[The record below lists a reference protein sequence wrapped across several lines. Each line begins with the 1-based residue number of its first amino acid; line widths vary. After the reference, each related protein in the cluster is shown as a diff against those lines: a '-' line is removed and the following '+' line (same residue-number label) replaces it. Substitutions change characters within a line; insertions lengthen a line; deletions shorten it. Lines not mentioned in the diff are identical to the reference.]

1 MTLDSTFQIASCT
14 KLMTTICALQCVER
28 GLFTLDSS
36 EDLARLLPELASPK
50 IIVGKD
56 DKDEIIVKS
65 ASQKITMRKLLTH
78 TSGYAYP
85 LISPMLTTWCVNNGI
100 PLDVTSPGKV
110 VHMFGFP
117 LLFEPGEKWQYG
129 VGLDWAGKMIEK
141 ANNGMRLETY
151 MRENIWGP
159 LGMENTTFDL
169 DKHEHVARHLV
180 EPAIRDSNTDVL
192 TPGERPSADPIED
205 CYGGIGVYSTA
216 TDYIKILASLLKNNG
231 KLLRTQTVDEMFRPQ
246 LSRESLDA
254 WLEWSQVSGVTRA
267 MTGTD
272 NPKKDIDWG
281 LGGMLTMEDDSDTGA
296 KKGTLAWGGF
306 PNLYWVSYFDY
317 IVYLHEMTKWVHNS
331 GSIVREV
338 SVDCTPAKYCLLETQ
353 SRWRCTGSS
362 GRRSTKRKDHCNH

>member
-1 MTLDSTFQIASCT
+1 
-14 KLMTTICALQCVER
+14 MTTICALQCVER

-50 IIVGKD
+50 IIVDKD

-129 VGLDWAGKMIEK
+129 VGLDWAGKMIER

-169 DKHEHVARHLV
+169 DKHEHVVRHLV
-180 EPAIRDSNTDVL
+180 EPAIRDSNTDML
-192 TPGERPSADPIED
+192 TPGERPSVDPIED

-216 TDYIKILASLLKNNG
+216 IDYLKILASLLKSDG
-231 KLLRTQTVDEMFRPQ
+231 KLLRSQTVDEMFRPQ

-272 NPKKDIDWG
+272 NPKKDVDWG

-331 GSIVREV
+331 GSIAREV

>member
-1 MTLDSTFQIASCT
+1 
-14 KLMTTICALQCVER
+14 MTTICALQCVER

-56 DKDEIIVKS
+56 DKDEIIVKP

-78 TSGYAYP
+78 TSGHTYP
-85 LISPMLTTWCVNNGI
+85 LFSPILTTWCVNNGI
-100 PLDVTSPGKV
+100 PVDITSSGKL
-110 VHMFGFP
+110 VHKFGFP

-129 VGLDWAGKMIEK
+129 VGLDWAGKMIER

-180 EPAIRDSNTDVL
+180 EPAIRDSNTDVW
-192 TPGERPSADPIED
+192 TPEERPSADPIED
-205 CYGGIGVYSTA
+205 CYGGGGLYSTA
-216 TDYIKILASLLKNNG
+216 TDYLKILASLLRSDE
-231 KLLRTQTVDEMFRPQ
+231 KLLRTQTVEEMFRPQ
-246 LSRESLDA
+246 LSRENIDA
-254 WLEWSQVSGVTRA
+254 WLEWSHSSGVIRA

-272 NPKKDIDWG
+272 NQKKDIDWG
-281 LGGMLTMEDDSDTGA
+281 LGGMLFTEDDSDAGV
-296 KKGTLAWGGF
+296 KKGTLAWGGYRT
-306 PNLYWVSYFDY
+306 LYWVSYFDY
-317 IVYLHEMTKWVHNS
+317 IVYLHEITKRVHNS

-338 SVDCTPAKYCLLETQ
+338 SVDCTPAKYCHLETQ
-353 SRWRCTGSS
+353 SQWRCTKSS
-362 GRRSTKRKDHCNH
+362 GRRFTKRKDRCNH